1 MTMLGRAKLY
11 IDLAREDVLKFE
23 TIEHLQQAKEEI
35 DKAIRFYE
43 EKEGEYKRTI

>member
-11 IDLAREDVLKFE
+11 IELAREDALKSE
-23 TIEHLQQAKEEI
+23 CIQHLRKAIEEI